1 MEIRCSQCGH
11 VGPAGSV
18 RPGPNGIELICTECG
33 HPNILEV
40 EPEAAPA
47 PAPTPAARVAPKPAP
62 SPPPEE
68 RLDPALLA
76 RLIPEPGDGL
86 RCRKCAHLLDPQ
98 DDNCARCGLGILDG
112 QRFAPGQAP
121 WESAPKGM
129 RASWEQAELLWQA
142 AAEDFSEERVERFID
157 LVLEKEF
164 HELAI
169 RKLRFWLA
177 EHPDDPLALKHLKRV
192 AARMQGRVVVAQA
205 AAETSAQA
213 FTEGVTRART
223 ALIGVTAVFWIG
235 ILLLFFGLFFE
246 RC

>member
-18 RPGPNGIELICTECG
+18 RPGANGIELICSQCG
-33 HPNILEV
+33 HANVLEV
-40 EPEAAPA
+40 EAQSAPEGPA
-47 PAPTPAARVAPKPAP
+47 PVAATPVPSVAP

-68 RLDPALLA
+68 RLDPELLA
-76 RLIPEPGDGL
+76 RLIPESGSGL
-86 RCRKCAHLLDPQ
+86 RCRKCAHLLDP
-98 DDNCARCGLGILDG
+98 DLDNCSRCGLGVLDG
-112 QRFAPGQAP
+112 QRFGPGQAP
-121 WESAPKGM
+121 WERAPKGM

-142 AAEDFSEERVERFID
+142 AEEEFSEERVERFIEHILD
-157 LVLEKEF
+157 KEF

-177 EHPDDPLALKHLKRV
+177 EHPDDELALRHLKRV

-213 FTEGVTRART
+213 FNDGVGRARS
-223 ALIGVTAVFWIG
+223 ALIVLTAVFWAG